1 MDDAWILT
9 EFAVALPHP
18 DPVGSCHVTVA
29 PRRHVA
35 AFYDL
40 DVQEQRLVWGALEQL
55 RERIVK
61 SLRVDGFAVGFV
73 DAPAGDDG
81 SFHAYIHLIPRIPGE
96 SIELPSGAEWVELG
110 LPEGST

>member
-9 EFAVALPHP
+9 EFVVALPHP
-18 DPVGSCHVTVA
+18 KPVASFHVTVA

-55 RERIVK
+55 RQRIGTR
-61 SLRVDGFAVGFV
+61 LRVEGFAVGFV
-73 DAPAGDDG
+73 DAPVGDDG
-81 SFHAYIHLIPRIPGE
+81 STHAYLHLIPRIPGE
-96 SIELPSGAEWVELG
+96 KILLPEAEWVELG
-110 LPEGST
+110 LAEGSA